1 MKTGGFSRSVF
12 LVSENDQREFLCVQ
26 RPSSTRATQE
36 RDGYLGSYRTTDDRK
51 QDYNAF
57 CVAWAVR
64 ALMAFHEA
72 TGRVEVLEAC
82 RRGLLWFVTNWK
94 KHKPAY
100 CGPMIIESLVEV
112 FQHTG
117 DRRLLEWAEEYMAA
131 LERQSVY
138 PDSVSGSDYGQTALR
153 RSGGEDRFQ
162 RLTGREKEGWA
173 RDCLH
178 EFAQSILR
186 HVRIQNVCQPPGRG
200 SLCAGLSR
208 RLLPRSSSA
217 GSAGIRSR
225 PLPY

>member
-72 TGRVEVLEAC
+72 TGRVEV
-82 RRGLLWFVTNWK
+82 
-94 KHKPAY
+94 
-100 CGPMIIESLVEV
+100 
-112 FQHTG
+112 
-117 DRRLLEWAEEYMAA
+117 LEWAEEYMAA